1 MNTQIEQYNEI
12 FNENR
17 ELESLMNLIIEQDKL
32 KYYLKRSSTGK
43 YCWTHTEIDNGFYFV
58 KKNQAKSFCK
68 QHNAKQ
74 IDTDIFLLI
83 GIVEFSVMSNGEV
96 SNKII
101 KSIKNTELRHIA
113 DCINDEVCLSHQIQQ
128 MKNNGVDIVYL

>member
-1 MNTQIEQYNEI
+1 MNTQIEQYNQI

-32 KYYLKRSSTGK
+32 KYYLKKASTGK

-83 GIVEFSVMSNGEV
+83 GIVELSAMSDSEV
-96 SNKII
+96 SSKII
-101 KSIKNTELRHIA
+101 KSIRNQNLRHIA
-113 DCINDEVCLSHQIQQ
+113 DCVKSEIWLSKQIEQ
-128 MKNNGVDIVYL
+128 MKSNGVDIVYL

>member
-1 MNTQIEQYNEI
+1 MNTQIEQYNAI

-17 ELESLMNLIIEQDKL
+17 ELESLLNLLIDQDEL
-32 KYYLKRSSTGK
+32 KYYLKKASTDK

-68 QHNAKQ
+68 QHNAKL

-83 GIVEFSVMSNGEV
+83 GIVELSAMSDNEV
-96 SNKII
+96 SSKII
-101 KSIKNTELRHIA
+101 RSIKDKDLRHIA
-113 DCINDEVCLSHQIQQ
+113 DCVKSEIWLSKQISQ
-128 MKNNGVDIVYL
+128 MKTNGVDIVYL

>member
-74 IDTDIFLLI
+74 IDTDLFLLI
-83 GIVEFSVMSNGEV
+83 GIVELSAMSDSEV
-96 SNKII
+96 SSKII
-101 KSIKNTELRHIA
+101 KSIRDTDLRHLA
-113 DCINDEVCLSHQIQQ
+113 DCIKSEIWFSKQIGQ
-128 MKNNGVDIVYL
+128 MKTNGVDIVYL